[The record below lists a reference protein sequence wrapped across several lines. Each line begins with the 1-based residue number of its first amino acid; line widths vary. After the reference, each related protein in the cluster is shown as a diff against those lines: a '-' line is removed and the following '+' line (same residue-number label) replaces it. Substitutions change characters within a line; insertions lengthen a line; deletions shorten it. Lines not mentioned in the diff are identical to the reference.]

1 MITPFCEA
9 TAQISKQSSESAK
22 LLQVNMSE
30 LYNSGGAN
38 RYLASE
44 KPLATLSGVQKE
56 VDFSGMH
63 VRPDGEKAVEKL
75 HTFSE
80 SALHL
85 EVRCLSRKT
94 GLGGR
99 KAQSAPKTCHT
110 AQFPYQI
117 ERMISEMYVPTHISK
132 SALLMLGTKSG

>member
-1 MITPFCEA
+1 
-9 TAQISKQSSESAK
+9 
-22 LLQVNMSE
+22 
-30 LYNSGGAN
+30 
-38 RYLASE
+38 
-44 KPLATLSGVQKE
+44 
-56 VDFSGMH
+56 MH

-99 KAQSAPKTCHT
+99 KAQCAPETCHT
-110 AQFPYQI
+110 AQFQYQI
-117 ERMISEMYVPTHISK
+117 KRMISEMYVPTHISK
-132 SALLMLGTKSG
+132 SALLKQDMKSGWMKQASRVGAVACSTTVSRFGTD